1 MALDGIRMPDGCYAD
16 GTWELSVHVTDL
28 GRDVTLRVTGEIHI
42 GGVMLRLVEKL
53 DVKKDWSDHALW
65 WEKKKTWLLKTHWT
79 LDKYGIQ
86 ADAKLQFTPQHK
98 LLRLQLPNMK
108 YVKVKVNFSDRVFKA
123 VSDICKTFN
132 IRHPEELSLLRKPR
146 DPSKKKKKKLDDQC
160 EDDTFELEGPL
171 ITPGSGTD
179 ILYIGPVKEEPRE
192 RRETGRTSSTAFSH
206 CKKTNREGFPCT
218 SSGFARSRRG
228 REQAGLGPSAN
239 SRLLF
244 PSLVGNIYSSPGLY
258 SKTMT
263 PTYDAHDGSPLSPT
277 SAWFGD
283 SALSE
288 GNPGILAV
296 SQPVTSPESLAK
308 MYKPQTLLDKAKINQ
323 GWLDSS
329 RSLMEQEVKENEA
342 LLLRFKYYSFFDLN
356 PKLYEQS
363 KWAILLEEIECTE
376 EEMMMF
382 AALQY
387 HINKLSI
394 MSSEN
399 HLNHS
404 DKDVDE
410 VDAALSDL
418 EITLEGGK
426 TSTILGDITSIPEL
440 ADYVKVFK
448 PKKLTL
454 KGYKPYWCTFKD
466 TSISCY
472 KSKEESN
479 GTPAHQMNLRG
490 CEVTPDVNISG
501 QKFNIKLLIPVA
513 EGMNEIWLRCDN
525 ETQYASWMAACR
537 LASKGKTMADS
548 SYGMEVQNILSFLKM
563 QHLNPDPQLI
573 PEQINT
579 DINPECLVSPR
590 YLKKYKN
597 KQVGTAGGLA
607 GLDAHPGVGW
617 CLTRRGLD
625 VLDVLTHWDARGGTE
640 GCGLDPA
647 PGDGTQHRDSAMC
660 CVKCTDTAG
669 NLQLEI
675 HLKLVDVYFKH
686 ILGMITARILEAHQN
701 VAQMSLIEAKM
712 RFIQA
717 WQSLPEF
724 GITHFNAR
732 FQGGKKDELIGI
744 AYNRLIRMDAGTGD
758 AVKTWRFS
766 NMKQWNVNWEI
777 KMVTVE
783 FADEVRVSF
792 ICTEVDCK
800 VVHEFIGGYIFLST
814 RAKDQNESLDEEMF
828 YKLTSGW
835 V

>member
-1 MALDGIRMPDGCYAD
+1 MALDGIRMPDGHYAD
-16 GTWELSVHVTDL
+16 GTWELKMHVTDL
-28 GRDVTLRVTGEIHI
+28 KRDVSLRVTGEIHI
-42 GGVMLRLVEKL
+42 GGVMLKLVEKL

-86 ADAKLQFTPQHK
+86 ADARLLFTPQHK

-108 YVKVKVNFSDRVFKA
+108 HMKVKVNFSDRVFKA

-146 DPSKKKKKKLDDQC
+146 DPKKKKKKLEEAE
-160 EDDTFELEGPL
+160 EDDLELEGPL
-171 ITPGSGTD
+171 LTPGSG
-179 ILYIGPVKEEPRE
+179 
-192 RRETGRTSSTAFSH
+192 S
-206 CKKTNREGFPCT
+206 
-218 SSGFARSRRG
+218 
-228 REQAGLGPSAN
+228 
-239 SRLLF
+239 
-244 PSLVGNIYSSPGLY
+244 IYSSPGLY

-263 PTYDAHDGSPLSPT
+263 PTYDSRDGSPLSPT
-277 SAWFGD
+277 TAWFGD
-283 SALSE
+283 SPLSE
-288 GNPGILAV
+288 GNPSILAV
-296 SQPVTSPESLAK
+296 SQPISSPDILAK
-308 MYKPQTLLDKAKINQ
+308 LYKHQSLLDKAKINQ

-329 RSLMEQEVKENEA
+329 RSLMEQDVKENEV
-342 LLLRFKYYSFFDLN
+342 LLLRFKYHSFFDLN
-356 PKLYEQS
+356 PKYDAIRVNQLYEQS

-394 MSSEN
+394 LSSDN
-399 HLNHS
+399 HMNNS
-404 DKDVDE
+404 EKEVDE

-426 TSTILGDITSIPEL
+426 TSNILGDITSIPEL

-454 KGYKPYWCTFKD
+454 KGYKQYWCTFKD
-466 TSISCY
+466 ITISCY
-472 KSKEESN
+472 KSKEESH

-490 CEVTPDVNISG
+490 CEVTPDVNISS

-513 EGMNEIWLRCDN
+513 DGMNEIWLRCDM
-525 ETQYASWMAACR
+525 EKQYAHWMAACR

-548 SYGMEVQNILSFLKM
+548 SYNLE
-563 QHLNPDPQLI
+563 
-573 PEQINT
+573 
-579 DINPECLVSPR
+579 
-590 YLKKYKN
+590 KYKN
-597 KQVGTAGGLA
+597 KQ
-607 GLDAHPGVGW
+607 PGSI
-617 CLTRRGLD
+617 
-625 VLDVLTHWDARGGTE
+625 
-640 GCGLDPA
+640 
-647 PGDGTQHRDSAMC
+647 RDLIS
-660 CVKCTDTAG
+660 T
-669 NLQLEI
+669 
-675 HLKLVDVYFKH
+675 
-686 ILGMITARILEAHQN
+686 RILEAHQN

-724 GITHFNAR
+724 GMTHFLAK
-732 FQGGKKDELIGI
+732 FQGGKREELIGI
-744 AYNRLIRMDAGTGD
+744 TYNRLIRMDASTGD
-758 AVKTWRFS
+758 AIKTWRFS

-783 FADEVRVSF
+783 FADEPSLSF
-792 ICTEVDCK
+792 ICAEVDCK

>member
-16 GTWELSVHVTDL
+16 GTWELKIHVTDL
-28 GRDVTLRVTGEIHI
+28 YRDVSLRVTGEIHI
-42 GGVMLRLVEKL
+42 GGVMLKLVEKL
-53 DVKKDWSDHALW
+53 DVKRDWSDHALW

-86 ADAKLQFTPQHK
+86 ADARLLFTPQHK

-108 YVKVKVNFSDRVFKA
+108 HMKVKVNFSDRVFKA

-146 DPSKKKKKKLDDQC
+146 DPKKKKKKLEETEEADL
-160 EDDTFELEGPL
+160 ELEGPML
-171 ITPGSGTD
+171 TPGSASE
-179 ILYIGPVKEEPRE
+179 IIYIGPVK
-192 RRETGRTSSTAFSH
+192 GS
-206 CKKTNREGFPCT
+206 
-218 SSGFARSRRG
+218 
-228 REQAGLGPSAN
+228 
-239 SRLLF
+239 
-244 PSLVGNIYSSPGLY
+244 IYSSPGLY

-263 PTYDAHDGSPLSPT
+263 PTYDSRDGSPLSPT

-283 SALSE
+283 SPLSE
-288 GNPGILAV
+288 GNPSILAV
-296 SQPVTSPESLAK
+296 SQPISSPDILVK
-308 MYKPQTLLDKAKINQ
+308 LYKPQSLLDKAKINQ
-323 GWLDSS
+323 GNTVDHVGATDNKLLTVYLHLTLSLNPRVS
-329 RSLMEQEVKENEA
+329 RNGNFKHRSL
-342 LLLRFKYYSFFDLN
+342 FHS
-356 PKLYEQS
+356 
-363 KWAILLEEIECTE
+363 
-376 EEMMMF
+376 
-382 AALQY
+382 QY

-394 MSSEN
+394 MSSDN
-399 HLNHS
+399 HMNNS
-404 DKDVDE
+404 EKEVDE

-426 TSTILGDITSIPEL
+426 TSNTLGDITSIPEL

-454 KGYKPYWCTFKD
+454 KGYKQYWCTFKD
-466 TSISCY
+466 ITISCY
-472 KSKEESN
+472 KSKEEAH
-479 GTPAHQMNLRG
+479 GTPSHQMNLRG

-513 EGMNEIWLRCDN
+513 DGMNEIWLRCDT
-525 ETQYASWMAACR
+525 EKQYAHWMAACR

-548 SYGMEVQNILSFLKM
+548 SYNLEVQNILSFLKM
-563 QHLNPDPQLI
+563 QHMNPDLPI
-573 PEQINT
+573 EPVAT

-597 KQVGTAGGLA
+597 KQV
-607 GLDAHPGVGW
+607 
-617 CLTRRGLD
+617 
-625 VLDVLTHWDARGGTE
+625 
-640 GCGLDPA
+640 
-647 PGDGTQHRDSAMC
+647 S
-660 CVKCTDTAG
+660 CV
-669 NLQLEI
+669 I
-675 HLKLVDVYFKH
+675 S
-686 ILGMITARILEAHQN
+686 ARILEAHQN

-724 GITHFNAR
+724 GITHFLAK
-732 FQGGKKDELIGI
+732 FQGGKREELIGI
-744 AYNRLIRMDAGTGD
+744 TYNRLIRMDASTGD
-758 AVKTWRFS
+758 AIKTWRFS

-783 FADEVRVSF
+783 FADEPSLSF
-792 ICTEVDCK
+792 ICAEVDCK

>member
-16 GTWELSVHVTDL
+16 GTWELKMHVTDL
-28 GRDVTLRVTGEIHI
+28 HRDVSLRVTGEIHI
-42 GGVMLRLVEKL
+42 GGVMLKLVEKL

-86 ADAKLQFTPQHK
+86 AD

-108 YVKVKVNFSDRVFKA
+108 HMKVKVNFSDRVFKA

-146 DPSKKKKKKLDDQC
+146 DPKKKKKKLEEAEEADL
-160 EDDTFELEGPL
+160 ELEGPL
-171 ITPGSGTD
+171 LTPGSASE
-179 ILYIGPVKEEPRE
+179 IVYIGPVK
-192 RRETGRTSSTAFSH
+192 GS
-206 CKKTNREGFPCT
+206 
-218 SSGFARSRRG
+218 
-228 REQAGLGPSAN
+228 
-239 SRLLF
+239 
-244 PSLVGNIYSSPGLY
+244 IYSSPGLY

-263 PTYDAHDGSPLSPT
+263 PTYDSRDGSPLSPT

-283 SALSE
+283 SPLSE
-288 GNPGILAV
+288 GNPSILAV
-296 SQPVTSPESLAK
+296 SQPISSPDILVK
-308 MYKPQTLLDKAKINQ
+308 LYKPQSLLDKAKINQ

-329 RSLMEQEVKENEA
+329 RSLMEQDVKENEV
-342 LLLRFKYYSFFDLN
+342 LLLRFKYHSFFDLN
-356 PKLYEQS
+356 PKYDAIRVNQLYEQS

-394 MSSEN
+394 MASEN
-399 HLNHS
+399 HMNNS
-404 DKDVDE
+404 EKEVDE

-426 TSTILGDITSIPEL
+426 TKWVFFSICCMTCLPL
-440 ADYVKVFK
+440 SVIYFPR

-454 KGYKPYWCTFKD
+454 KGYKQYWCTFKD
-466 TSISCY
+466 ITISCY
-472 KSKEESN
+472 KSKDEAH

-513 EGMNEIWLRCDN
+513 DGMNEIWLRCDM
-525 ETQYASWMAACR
+525 EKQYAHWMAACR

-548 SYGMEVQNILSFLKM
+548 SYNLEVQNILSFLKM
-563 QHLNPDPQLI
+563 QHMNPDPQFI
-573 PEQINT
+573 EPITT

-597 KQVGTAGGLA
+597 KQV
-607 GLDAHPGVGW
+607 
-617 CLTRRGLD
+617 
-625 VLDVLTHWDARGGTE
+625 
-640 GCGLDPA
+640 
-647 PGDGTQHRDSAMC
+647 SF
-660 CVKCTDTAG
+660 
-669 NLQLEI
+669 I
-675 HLKLVDVYFKH
+675 S
-686 ILGMITARILEAHQN
+686 ARILEAHQN

-724 GITHFNAR
+724 GITHFLAR
-732 FQGGKKDELIGI
+732 FQGVKREELMGI
-744 AYNRLIRMDAGTGD
+744 TYNRLIRMDASNGD
-758 AVKTWRFS
+758 AIKTWRFS

-783 FADEVRVSF
+783 FADEPTLSF
-792 ICTEVDCK
+792 VCAEVDCK

>member
-1 MALDGIRMPDGCYAD
+1 MLNV
-16 GTWELSVHVTDL
+16 LVTDMS
-28 GRDVTLRVTGEIHI
+28 RDVSLRVTGDVHI
-42 GGVMLRLVEKL
+42 GGVMLKLVEKL

-79 LDKYGIQ
+79 LDKYGVQ
-86 ADAKLQFTPQHK
+86 ADAKLMYTPQHK
-98 LLRLQLPNMK
+98 VLRLQLPNMK
-108 YVKVKVNFSDRVFKA
+108 SVKVKVNFSDRVFKA

-132 IRHPEELSLLRKPR
+132 IRHPEELSLLRKPK
-146 DPSKKKKKKLDDQC
+146 DPTKKKKRKPDDKDQF
-160 EDDTFELEGPL
+160 DDEAQELEGPL
-171 ITPGSGTD
+171 ITPGSVLVLIMFYLTC
-179 ILYIGPVKEEPRE
+179 L
-192 RRETGRTSSTAFSH
+192 S
-206 CKKTNREGFPCT
+206 
-218 SSGFARSRRG
+218 
-228 REQAGLGPSAN
+228 LGS
-239 SRLLF
+239 
-244 PSLVGNIYSSPGLY
+244 IYSSPGLY

-263 PTYDAHDGSPLSPT
+263 PTYDSRDGSPLSPT

-283 SALSE
+283 SPLSE
-288 GNPGILAV
+288 GNPSVLAV
-296 SQPVTSPESLAK
+296 SQPVTSPDILAQLF
-308 MYKPQTLLDKAKINQ
+308 KPQTLLDKAKTNK
-323 GWLDSS
+323 GWMDSS
-329 RSLMEQEVKENEA
+329 RSLMEQDVKDNEA

-356 PKLYEQS
+356 PKYDAVRINQLFEQA

-399 HLNHS
+399 HMNNS
-404 DKDVDE
+404 EKEVDE

-440 ADYVKVFK
+440 ADYIKVFK

-454 KGYKPYWCTFKD
+454 KGYKQYWCTFKD

-472 KSKEESN
+472 KSKDESH
-479 GTPAHQMNLRG
+479 GPPAHQMNLRG

-525 ETQYASWMAACR
+525 EKQYAQWMAACR

-548 SYGMEVQNILSFLKM
+548 SYSLEVQNILSFLKM

-573 PEQINT
+573 TDQNSI

-597 KQVGTAGGLA
+597 KQ
-607 GLDAHPGVGW
+607 PGYV
-617 CLTRRGLD
+617 
-625 VLDVLTHWDARGGTE
+625 
-640 GCGLDPA
+640 
-647 PGDGTQHRDSAMC
+647 RDLIS
-660 CVKCTDTAG
+660 
-669 NLQLEI
+669 
-675 HLKLVDVYFKH
+675 
-686 ILGMITARILEAHQN
+686 ARILEAHQN

-724 GITHFNAR
+724 GITHFIAR
-732 FQGGKKDELIGI
+732 FQGSKKDDLIGI
-744 AYNRLIRMDAGTGD
+744 AYNRLIRMDSSTGD
-758 AVKTWRFS
+758 AIKTWRFS

-783 FADEVRVSF
+783 FADEVRLSF
-792 ICTEVDCK
+792 ICGDIDCK

-814 RAKDQNESLDEEMF
+814 RAKDQNESLDEDMF
-828 YKLTSGW
+828 FKLTSGW
-835 V
+835 M

>member
-16 GTWELSVHVTDL
+16 GTWELNVLVTDL
-28 GRDVTLRVTGEIHI
+28 NRDVPLRVTGEVHI
-42 GGVMLRLVEKL
+42 GGVMLKLVEKL
-53 DVKKDWSDHALW
+53 DMKKDWSDHALW

-79 LDKYGIQ
+79 LDKYGVQ
-86 ADAKLQFTPQHK
+86 ADAKLMFTPQHK
-98 LLRLQLPNMK
+98 VLRLQLPNMK
-108 YVKVKVNFSDRVFKA
+108 MVKVKVNFSDRVFKA
-123 VSDICKTFN
+123 VSDISKTFN
-132 IRHPEELSLLRKPR
+132 IRHPEELSLLRKPK
-146 DPSKKKKKKLDDQC
+146 DPTKKKKRKTDEKDQG
-160 EDDTFELEGPL
+160 EDEALELEGPL
-171 ITPGSGTD
+171 ITPGSG
-179 ILYIGPVKEEPRE
+179 
-192 RRETGRTSSTAFSH
+192 S
-206 CKKTNREGFPCT
+206 
-218 SSGFARSRRG
+218 
-228 REQAGLGPSAN
+228 
-239 SRLLF
+239 
-244 PSLVGNIYSSPGLY
+244 IYSSPGLY

-263 PTYDAHDGSPLSPT
+263 PTYDSRDGSPLSPT

-283 SALSE
+283 SPLSE
-288 GNPGILAV
+288 GNPSVLAV
-296 SQPVTSPESLAK
+296 SQPITSPDILAQLF
-308 MYKPQTLLDKAKINQ
+308 KPQSLLDKAKINK

-329 RSLMEQEVKENEA
+329 RSLMEQDVKDNEV

-356 PKLYEQS
+356 PKYDAVRINQLFEQA
-363 KWAILLEEIECTE
+363 KWSILLEEIECTE

-399 HLNHS
+399 HMNNS
-404 DKDVDE
+404 EKEVDE

-440 ADYVKVFK
+440 ADHLKVFK

-472 KSKEESN
+472 KSKDESH
-479 GTPAHQMNLRG
+479 GPPAHQMNLRG
-490 CEVTPDVNISG
+490 CEVTPDVNISS

-525 ETQYASWMAACR
+525 EKQYAQWMAACR

-548 SYGMEVQNILSFLKM
+548 SYSLEVQNILSFLKM
-563 QHLNPDPQLI
+563 QHLNPDPQVI
-573 PEQINT
+573 PDQNST

-597 KQVGTAGGLA
+597 KQI
-607 GLDAHPGVGW
+607 
-617 CLTRRGLD
+617 
-625 VLDVLTHWDARGGTE
+625 
-640 GCGLDPA
+640 
-647 PGDGTQHRDSAMC
+647 S
-660 CVKCTDTAG
+660 
-669 NLQLEI
+669 
-675 HLKLVDVYFKH
+675 
-686 ILGMITARILEAHQN
+686 ARILEAHQN

-724 GITHFNAR
+724 GITHFIAR
-732 FQGGKKDELIGI
+732 FQGSKKDDLIGI
-744 AYNRLIRMDAGTGD
+744 AYNRLIRMDSSTGD
-758 AVKTWRFS
+758 AIKTWRFS

-783 FADEVRVSF
+783 FADEVRLSF
-792 ICTEVDCK
+792 ICGDIDCK

-814 RAKDQNESLDEEMF
+814 RAKDQNESLDEDMF
-828 YKLTSGW
+828 FKLTSGW
-835 V
+835 M

>member
-16 GTWELSVHVTDL
+16 GTWELKMHVTDL
-28 GRDVTLRVTGEIHI
+28 NRDVSLRVTGEIHI
-42 GGVMLRLVEKL
+42 GGVMLKLVEKL

-86 ADAKLQFTPQHK
+86 ADARLLFTPQHK

-108 YVKVKVNFSDRVFKA
+108 HMRVKVNFSDRVFKA

-146 DPSKKKKKKLDDQC
+146 DPKKKKKKL
-160 EDDTFELEGPL
+160 EEAEEEALELEGPL
-171 ITPGSGTD
+171 LTPGSGTSQ
-179 ILYIGPVKEEPRE
+179 ITITMCLWTVNK
-192 RRETGRTSSTAFSH
+192 SSDNVNA
-206 CKKTNREGFPCT
+206 
-218 SSGFARSRRG
+218 
-228 REQAGLGPSAN
+228 
-239 SRLLF
+239 
-244 PSLVGNIYSSPGLY
+244 LV
-258 SKTMT
+258 M
-263 PTYDAHDGSPLSPT
+263 
-277 SAWFGD
+277 
-283 SALSE
+283 
-288 GNPGILAV
+288 
-296 SQPVTSPESLAK
+296 
-308 MYKPQTLLDKAKINQ
+308 
-323 GWLDSS
+323 S
-329 RSLMEQEVKENEA
+329 RSYPANTDYP
-342 LLLRFKYYSFFDLN
+342 YYNFFVIN
-356 PKLYEQS
+356 
-363 KWAILLEEIECTE
+363 KWQHRVYCDC
-376 EEMMMF
+376 F
-382 AALQY
+382 YLQY

-394 MSSEN
+394 MSSDN
-399 HLNHS
+399 HMNNS
-404 DKDVDE
+404 EKEVDE

-426 TSTILGDITSIPEL
+426 TSNTLGDITSIPEL
-440 ADYVKVFK
+440 ADYVI

-454 KGYKPYWCTFKD
+454 KGYKQYWCTFKD
-466 TSISCY
+466 ITISCY
-472 KSKEESN
+472 KSREEAH

-513 EGMNEIWLRCDN
+513 DGMNEIWLRCDA
-525 ETQYASWMAACR
+525 EKQYAQWMAACR

-548 SYGMEVQNILSFLKM
+548 SYNLEVQNILSFLKM
-563 QHLNPDPQLI
+563 QHMNPDPQI
-573 PEQINT
+573 IEPIT
-579 DINPECLVSPR
+579 IDINPECLVSPR

-597 KQVGTAGGLA
+597 KQ
-607 GLDAHPGVGW
+607 PGFV
-617 CLTRRGLD
+617 
-625 VLDVLTHWDARGGTE
+625 
-640 GCGLDPA
+640 
-647 PGDGTQHRDSAMC
+647 RDLIS
-660 CVKCTDTAG
+660 
-669 NLQLEI
+669 
-675 HLKLVDVYFKH
+675 
-686 ILGMITARILEAHQN
+686 ARILEAHQN

-724 GITHFNAR
+724 GITHFLAK

-744 AYNRLIRMDAGTGD
+744 TYNRLIRMDASTGD
-758 AVKTWRFS
+758 AIKTWRFS

-783 FADEVRVSF
+783 FADEPSLAF
-792 ICTEVDCK
+792 ICAEVDCK

>member
-16 GTWELSVHVTDL
+16 GTWELKMHVTDL
-28 GRDVTLRVTGEIHI
+28 HRDVSLRVTGEIHI
-42 GGVMLRLVEKL
+42 GGVMLKLVEKL

-86 ADAKLQFTPQHK
+86 ADARLLFTPQHK

-108 YVKVKVNFSDRVFKA
+108 HMKVKVNFSDRVFKA

-132 IRHPEELSLLRKPR
+132 IRHPEEASLLRKPR
-146 DPSKKKKKKLDDQC
+146 DPKKKKKKL
-160 EDDTFELEGPL
+160 EEAEEAALELEGPL
-171 ITPGSGTD
+171 LTPGSG
-179 ILYIGPVKEEPRE
+179 
-192 RRETGRTSSTAFSH
+192 S
-206 CKKTNREGFPCT
+206 
-218 SSGFARSRRG
+218 
-228 REQAGLGPSAN
+228 
-239 SRLLF
+239 
-244 PSLVGNIYSSPGLY
+244 IYSSPGLY

-263 PTYDAHDGSPLSPT
+263 PTYDSRDGSPLSPT
-277 SAWFGD
+277 TAWFGD
-283 SALSE
+283 SPLSE
-288 GNPGILAV
+288 GNPSILAV
-296 SQPVTSPESLAK
+296 SQPISSPDILAK
-308 MYKPQTLLDKAKINQ
+308 LYKSQSLLDKAKINQ

-329 RSLMEQEVKENEA
+329 RSLMEQDVKENEV
-342 LLLRFKYYSFFDLN
+342 LLLRFKYHSFFDLN
-356 PKLYEQS
+356 PKYDAIRVNQLYEQA

-394 MSSEN
+394 MSSGN
-399 HLNHS
+399 HMNNS
-404 DKDVDE
+404 EKEVDE

-426 TSTILGDITSIPEL
+426 TSNTLGDITSIPEL
-440 ADYVKVFK
+440 ADYVKWCVIDGFDPLLSPSSELFLVFV
-448 PKKLTL
+448 
-454 KGYKPYWCTFKD
+454 
-466 TSISCY
+466 
-472 KSKEESN
+472 
-479 GTPAHQMNLRG
+479 G
-490 CEVTPDVNISG
+490 CEVTPDVNISS

-513 EGMNEIWLRCDN
+513 DGMNEIWLRCDA
-525 ETQYASWMAACR
+525 EKPYAHWMAACR

-548 SYGMEVQNILSFLKM
+548 SYNLEVQNILSFLKM
-563 QHLNPDPQLI
+563 QHMNPDPQFI
-573 PEQINT
+573 AEPAVTN
-579 DINPECLVSPR
+579 DINSECLVSPR

-597 KQVGTAGGLA
+597 KQI
-607 GLDAHPGVGW
+607 
-617 CLTRRGLD
+617 
-625 VLDVLTHWDARGGTE
+625 
-640 GCGLDPA
+640 
-647 PGDGTQHRDSAMC
+647 S
-660 CVKCTDTAG
+660 
-669 NLQLEI
+669 
-675 HLKLVDVYFKH
+675 
-686 ILGMITARILEAHQN
+686 ARILEAHQN

-724 GITHFNAR
+724 GITHFLAK
-732 FQGGKKDELIGI
+732 FQGGKRDELIGI
-744 AYNRLIRMDAGTGD
+744 TYNRLIRMDASTGD
-758 AVKTWRFS
+758 AIKTWRFA

-783 FADEVRVSF
+783 FADEPSLAF
-792 ICTEVDCK
+792 ICAEVDCK

>member
-28 GRDVTLRVTGEIHI
+28 NRDVTLRVTGEVHI
-42 GGVMLRLVEKL
+42 GGVMLKLVEKL

-65 WEKKKTWLLKTHWT
+65 WEKKRTWLLKTHWT

-132 IRHPEELSLLRKPR
+132 IRHPEELSLLKKPR
-146 DPSKKKKKKLDDQC
+146 DPTKKKKKKLDDQS
-160 EDDTFELEGPL
+160 EDEALELEGPL

-179 ILYIGPVKEEPRE
+179 VLYIGPLK
-192 RRETGRTSSTAFSH
+192 GS
-206 CKKTNREGFPCT
+206 
-218 SSGFARSRRG
+218 
-228 REQAGLGPSAN
+228 
-239 SRLLF
+239 
-244 PSLVGNIYSSPGLY
+244 IYSSPGLY

-296 SQPVTSPESLAK
+296 SQPITSPEILAK
-308 MYKPQTLLDKAKINQ
+308 MFKPQALLDKAKINQ

-329 RSLMEQEVKENEA
+329 RSLMEQDVKENEA

-356 PKLYEQS
+356 PKVPRYDF
-363 KWAILLEEIECTE
+363 W
-376 EEMMMF
+376 F
-382 AALQY
+382 QY

-394 MSSEN
+394 MTSEN
-399 HLNHS
+399 HLNNS
-404 DKDVDE
+404 DKEVDE

-440 ADYVKVFK
+440 ADYIKVFK

-454 KGYKPYWCTFKD
+454 KGYKQYWCTFKD

-472 KSKEESN
+472 KSKEESS

-490 CEVTPDVNISG
+490 KESLECSSRLSLGDYFCCFFT
-501 QKFNIKLLIPVA
+501 LLLYLFYLMDAMVQVA
-513 EGMNEIWLRCDN
+513 EFPL
-525 ETQYASWMAACR
+525 
-537 LASKGKTMADS
+537 
-548 SYGMEVQNILSFLKM
+548 
-563 QHLNPDPQLI
+563 
-573 PEQINT
+573 
-579 DINPECLVSPR
+579 
-590 YLKKYKN
+590 
-597 KQVGTAGGLA
+597 QVGL
-607 GLDAHPGVGW
+607 L
-617 CLTRRGLD
+617 L
-625 VLDVLTHWDARGGTE
+625 
-640 GCGLDPA
+640 
-647 PGDGTQHRDSAMC
+647 
-660 CVKCTDTAG
+660 
-669 NLQLEI
+669 LQLEDTLRTSCGDFSEGPLVMDI
-675 HLKLVDVYFKH
+675 TDSYDVGVVRNGGNAALGSFVECRLLLPHFHFHACIYFAWFPPKVIFCMVLAGILVCRLPQLFLCFIAIFSDCLFFSFCLLFLSSHCHLQPGYIRDL
-686 ILGMITARILEAHQN
+686 ITARILEAHQN

-724 GITHFNAR
+724 GITHFIAR
-732 FQGGKKDELIGI
+732 FQGGKKEELIGI
-744 AYNRLIRMDAGTGD
+744 AYNRLIRMDASTGD
-758 AVKTWRFS
+758 AIKTWRFS

-783 FADEVRVSF
+783 FADEVRLSF

>member
-16 GTWELSVHVTDL
+16 GTWELKMHVTDL
-28 GRDVTLRVTGEIHI
+28 HRDVSLRVTGEIHI
-42 GGVMLRLVEKL
+42 GGVMLKLVEKL

-86 ADAKLQFTPQHK
+86 ADARLLFTPQHK

-108 YVKVKVNFSDRVFKA
+108 HMKVKVNFSDRVFKA

-132 IRHPEELSLLRKPR
+132 IRHPEEASLLRKPR
-146 DPSKKKKKKLDDQC
+146 DPKKKKKKL
-160 EDDTFELEGPL
+160 EEAEEAALELEGPL
-171 ITPGSGTD
+171 LTPGSG
-179 ILYIGPVKEEPRE
+179 
-192 RRETGRTSSTAFSH
+192 S
-206 CKKTNREGFPCT
+206 
-218 SSGFARSRRG
+218 
-228 REQAGLGPSAN
+228 
-239 SRLLF
+239 
-244 PSLVGNIYSSPGLY
+244 IYSSPGLY

-263 PTYDAHDGSPLSPT
+263 PTYDSRDGSPLSPT
-277 SAWFGD
+277 TAWFGD
-283 SALSE
+283 SPLSE
-288 GNPGILAV
+288 GNPSILAV
-296 SQPVTSPESLAK
+296 SQPISSPDILAK
-308 MYKPQTLLDKAKINQ
+308 LYKSQSLLDKAKINQ

-329 RSLMEQEVKENEA
+329 RSLMEQDVKENEV
-342 LLLRFKYYSFFDLN
+342 LLLRFKYHSFFDLN
-356 PKLYEQS
+356 PKYDAIRVNQLYEQA

-394 MSSEN
+394 MSSGN
-399 HLNHS
+399 HMNNS
-404 DKDVDE
+404 EKEVDE

-426 TSTILGDITSIPEL
+426 TSNTLGDITSIPEL
-440 ADYVKVFK
+440 ADYVKT
-448 PKKLTL
+448 KKA
-454 KGYKPYWCTFKD
+454 D
-466 TSISCY
+466 TERLQAVL
-472 KSKEESN
+472 SKEEAH
-479 GTPAHQMNLRG
+479 GTPSLQMNLRG
-490 CEVTPDVNISG
+490 CEVTPDVNISS

-513 EGMNEIWLRCDN
+513 DGMNEIWLRCDA
-525 ETQYASWMAACR
+525 EKPYAHWMAACR

-548 SYGMEVQNILSFLKM
+548 SYSLEVQNILSFLKM
-563 QHLNPDPQLI
+563 QHMNPDPPFI
-573 PEQINT
+573 AEPAVTN
-579 DINPECLVSPR
+579 DINSECLVSPR

-597 KQVGTAGGLA
+597 KQI
-607 GLDAHPGVGW
+607 
-617 CLTRRGLD
+617 
-625 VLDVLTHWDARGGTE
+625 
-640 GCGLDPA
+640 
-647 PGDGTQHRDSAMC
+647 S
-660 CVKCTDTAG
+660 
-669 NLQLEI
+669 
-675 HLKLVDVYFKH
+675 
-686 ILGMITARILEAHQN
+686 ARILEAHQN

-724 GITHFNAR
+724 GITHFLAK
-732 FQGGKKDELIGI
+732 FQGGKRDELIGI
-744 AYNRLIRMDAGTGD
+744 TYNRLIRMDASTGD
-758 AVKTWRFS
+758 AIKTWRFA

-783 FADEVRVSF
+783 FADEPSLAF
-792 ICTEVDCK
+792 ICAEVDCK

>member
-16 GTWELSVHVTDL
+16 GTWELKMHVTDL
-28 GRDVTLRVTGEIHI
+28 HRDVSLRVTGEIHI
-42 GGVMLRLVEKL
+42 GGVMLKLVEKL

-86 ADAKLQFTPQHK
+86 ADARLLFTPQHK

-108 YVKVKVNFSDRVFKA
+108 HMKVKVNFSDRVFKA

-146 DPSKKKKKKLDDQC
+146 DPKKKKKRPEETE
-160 EDDTFELEGPL
+160 EDDLQLEGPL
-171 ITPGSGTD
+171 LTPGSASEV
-179 ILYIGPVKEEPRE
+179 IYIGPVK
-192 RRETGRTSSTAFSH
+192 GS
-206 CKKTNREGFPCT
+206 
-218 SSGFARSRRG
+218 
-228 REQAGLGPSAN
+228 
-239 SRLLF
+239 
-244 PSLVGNIYSSPGLY
+244 IYSSPGLY

-263 PTYDAHDGSPLSPT
+263 PTYDSRDGSPLSPT

-283 SALSE
+283 SPLSE

-296 SQPVTSPESLAK
+296 SQPISTPDTLVKL
-308 MYKPQTLLDKAKINQ
+308 YKPQSLLDKAKINQ

-329 RSLMEQEVKENEA
+329 RSLMEQDVKENEV
-342 LLLRFKYYSFFDLN
+342 LLLRFKYHSFFDLN
-356 PKLYEQS
+356 PKYDAIRVNQLYEQA

-394 MSSEN
+394 MSSDN
-399 HLNHS
+399 HLNNS
-404 DKDVDE
+404 EKEVDE

-426 TSTILGDITSIPEL
+426 TSNTLGDITAIPEL

-454 KGYKPYWCTFKD
+454 KGYKQYWCTFKD
-466 TSISCY
+466 ITISCY
-472 KSKEESN
+472 KSKEEAH

-513 EGMNEIWLRCDN
+513 EGMNEIWLRCDM
-525 ETQYASWMAACR
+525 EKQYAHWMAACR

-548 SYGMEVQNILSFLKM
+548 SYNLEVQNILSFLKM
-563 QHLNPDPQLI
+563 QHMNPDPQFI
-573 PEQINT
+573 EPIST

-597 KQVGTAGGLA
+597 KQ
-607 GLDAHPGVGW
+607 PGFI
-617 CLTRRGLD
+617 
-625 VLDVLTHWDARGGTE
+625 
-640 GCGLDPA
+640 
-647 PGDGTQHRDSAMC
+647 RDLIS
-660 CVKCTDTAG
+660 
-669 NLQLEI
+669 
-675 HLKLVDVYFKH
+675 
-686 ILGMITARILEAHQN
+686 ARILEAHQN

-724 GITHFNAR
+724 GITHFLAK

-744 AYNRLIRMDAGTGD
+744 TYNRLIRMDAHNGD
-758 AVKTWRFS
+758 AIKTWRFS

-783 FADEVRVSF
+783 FADEPSLSF
-792 ICTEVDCK
+792 ICAEVDCK

>member
-16 GTWELSVHVTDL
+16 GTWELKMHVTDL
-28 GRDVTLRVTGEIHI
+28 HRDVSLRVTGEIHI
-42 GGVMLRLVEKL
+42 GGVMLKLVEKL

-86 ADAKLQFTPQHK
+86 ADARLLFTPQHK

-108 YVKVKVNFSDRVFKA
+108 HMKVKVNFSDRVFKA

-146 DPSKKKKKKLDDQC
+146 DPKKKKKKLEEAE
-160 EDDTFELEGPL
+160 EDDLELEGPL
-171 ITPGSGTD
+171 LTPGSG
-179 ILYIGPVKEEPRE
+179 
-192 RRETGRTSSTAFSH
+192 S
-206 CKKTNREGFPCT
+206 
-218 SSGFARSRRG
+218 
-228 REQAGLGPSAN
+228 
-239 SRLLF
+239 
-244 PSLVGNIYSSPGLY
+244 IYSSPGLY

-263 PTYDAHDGSPLSPT
+263 PTYDSRDGSPLSPT

-283 SALSE
+283 SPLSE
-288 GNPGILAV
+288 GNPSILAV
-296 SQPVTSPESLAK
+296 SQPISSPDILVK
-308 MYKPQTLLDKAKINQ
+308 LYKPQSLLDKAKINQ

-329 RSLMEQEVKENEA
+329 RSLMEQDVKENEV
-342 LLLRFKYYSFFDLN
+342 LLLRFKYHSFFDLN
-356 PKLYEQS
+356 PKYDAIRVNQLYEQA

-394 MSSEN
+394 MSSDN
-399 HLNHS
+399 HMNNS
-404 DKDVDE
+404 EKEVDE

-426 TSTILGDITSIPEL
+426 TSN
-440 ADYVKVFK
+440 
-448 PKKLTL
+448 TL
-454 KGYKPYWCTFKD
+454 
-466 TSISCY
+466 
-472 KSKEESN
+472 
-479 GTPAHQMNLRG
+479 
-490 CEVTPDVNISG
+490 VTPDVNISG

-513 EGMNEIWLRCDN
+513 DGMNEIWLRCDT
-525 ETQYASWMAACR
+525 EKQYAHWMAACR

-548 SYGMEVQNILSFLKM
+548 SYNLEVQNILSFLKM
-563 QHLNPDPQLI
+563 QHMNPDPPSI
-573 PEQINT
+573 EPITT

-597 KQVGTAGGLA
+597 KQVS
-607 GLDAHPGVGW
+607 H
-617 CLTRRGLD
+617 
-625 VLDVLTHWDARGGTE
+625 E
-640 GCGLDPA
+640 
-647 PGDGTQHRDSAMC
+647 S
-660 CVKCTDTAG
+660 
-669 NLQLEI
+669 QLSI
-675 HLKLVDVYFKH
+675 S
-686 ILGMITARILEAHQN
+686 ARILEAHQN

-724 GITHFNAR
+724 GITHFLAK
-732 FQGGKKDELIGI
+732 FQGGKREELIGI
-744 AYNRLIRMDAGTGD
+744 TYNRLIRMDASTGD
-758 AVKTWRFS
+758 AIKTWRFS

-783 FADEVRVSF
+783 FADEPSLSF
-792 ICTEVDCK
+792 ICAEVDCK

>member
-1 MALDGIRMPDGCYAD
+1 MCFFRWHLARGHLQ
-16 GTWELSVHVTDL
+16 H
-28 GRDVTLRVTGEIHI
+28 RVTASTGL
-42 GGVMLRLVEKL
+42 GG

-146 DPSKKKKKKLDDQC
+146 DPSKKKKKKLDDQY
-160 EDDTFELEGPL
+160 EDEALELEGPL
-171 ITPGSGTD
+171 ITPGS
-179 ILYIGPVKEEPRE
+179 
-192 RRETGRTSSTAFSH
+192 
-206 CKKTNREGFPCT
+206 
-218 SSGFARSRRG
+218 
-228 REQAGLGPSAN
+228 
-239 SRLLF
+239 
-244 PSLVGNIYSSPGLY
+244 GNIYSSPGLY

-263 PTYDAHDGSPLSPT
+263 PTYDSHDGSPLSPT

-308 MYKPQTLLDKAKINQ
+308 MYKPQALLDKAKINQ

-356 PKLYEQS
+356 PKYDAIRINQLYEQS

-399 HLNHS
+399 HLNNS
-404 DKDVDE
+404 DKEVDE

-440 ADYVKVFK
+440 ADYIKLECLLFFFFFFLFKVYFFTHM
-448 PKKLTL
+448 LNIGSL
-454 KGYKPYWCTFKD
+454 
-466 TSISCY
+466 IV
-472 KSKEESN
+472 
-479 GTPAHQMNLRG
+479 G

-525 ETQYASWMAACR
+525 ERQYANWMAACR

-548 SYGMEVQNILSFLKM
+548 SYSLEVQNILSFLKM

-573 PEQINT
+573 PEQITT

-597 KQVGTAGGLA
+597 KQ
-607 GLDAHPGVGW
+607 
-617 CLTRRGLD
+617 
-625 VLDVLTHWDARGGTE
+625 
-640 GCGLDPA
+640 
-647 PGDGTQHRDSAMC
+647 
-660 CVKCTDTAG
+660 
-669 NLQLEI
+669 
-675 HLKLVDVYFKH
+675 
-686 ILGMITARILEAHQN
+686 ITARILEAHQN

-724 GITHFNAR
+724 GITHFIAR
-732 FQGGKKDELIGI
+732 FQGGKKEELIGI
-744 AYNRLIRMDAGTGD
+744 AYNRLIRMDASTGD

-783 FADEVRVSF
+783 FADDVRVSF

>member
-16 GTWELSVHVTDL
+16 GTWELKMHVTDL
-28 GRDVTLRVTGEIHI
+28 HRDVSLRVTGEIHI
-42 GGVMLRLVEKL
+42 GGVMLKLVEKL

-86 ADAKLQFTPQHK
+86 ADARLLFTPQHK
-98 LLRLQLPNMK
+98 VLRLQLPNMK
-108 YVKVKVNFSDRVFKA
+108 HMKVKVNFSDRVFKA

-146 DPSKKKKKKLDDQC
+146 DPKKKKKKLDEAE
-160 EDDTFELEGPL
+160 EDDLELEGPL
-171 ITPGSGTD
+171 LTPGSG
-179 ILYIGPVKEEPRE
+179 
-192 RRETGRTSSTAFSH
+192 S
-206 CKKTNREGFPCT
+206 
-218 SSGFARSRRG
+218 
-228 REQAGLGPSAN
+228 
-239 SRLLF
+239 
-244 PSLVGNIYSSPGLY
+244 IYSSPGLY

-263 PTYDAHDGSPLSPT
+263 PTYDSRDGSPLSPT

-283 SALSE
+283 SPLSE
-288 GNPGILAV
+288 GNPSILAV
-296 SQPVTSPESLAK
+296 SQPISSPDILVK
-308 MYKPQTLLDKAKINQ
+308 LYKPQSLLDKAKINQ
-323 GWLDSS
+323 GWMDSS
-329 RSLMEQEVKENEA
+329 RSLMEQDVKENEV
-342 LLLRFKYYSFFDLN
+342 LLLRFKYHSFFDLN
-356 PKLYEQS
+356 PKYDAIRVNQLYEQA

-394 MSSEN
+394 MSTDNHMNNSE
-399 HLNHS
+399 
-404 DKDVDE
+404 KEVDE

-426 TSTILGDITSIPEL
+426 TSNTLVCLGFPSEFWPYFFFISSL
-440 ADYVKVFK
+440 LQAQKADA
-448 PKKLTL
+448 
-454 KGYKPYWCTFKD
+454 KGLQAVLV
-466 TSISCY
+466 
-472 KSKEESN
+472 KEEAH
-479 GTPAHQMNLRG
+479 GTPSYQMNLRG

-513 EGMNEIWLRCDN
+513 DGMNEIWLRCDT
-525 ETQYASWMAACR
+525 EKQYAHWMAACR

-548 SYGMEVQNILSFLKM
+548 SYNLEVQNILSFLKM
-563 QHLNPDPQLI
+563 QHMNPDPQFI
-573 PEQINT
+573 EPITT

-597 KQVGTAGGLA
+597 KQI
-607 GLDAHPGVGW
+607 
-617 CLTRRGLD
+617 
-625 VLDVLTHWDARGGTE
+625 
-640 GCGLDPA
+640 
-647 PGDGTQHRDSAMC
+647 S
-660 CVKCTDTAG
+660 
-669 NLQLEI
+669 
-675 HLKLVDVYFKH
+675 
-686 ILGMITARILEAHQN
+686 ARILEAHQN

-724 GITHFNAR
+724 GITHFLAK
-732 FQGGKKDELIGI
+732 FQGGKKEELIGI
-744 AYNRLIRMDAGTGD
+744 TYNRLIRMDAHTGD
-758 AVKTWRFS
+758 AIKTWRFS

-783 FADEVRVSF
+783 FADEPSLAF
-792 ICTEVDCK
+792 ICAEVDCK

>member
-16 GTWELSVHVTDL
+16 GTWELNVLVTDMS
-28 GRDVTLRVTGEIHI
+28 RDVSLRVTGDVHI
-42 GGVMLRLVEKL
+42 GGVMLKLVEKL

-79 LDKYGIQ
+79 LDKYGVQ
-86 ADAKLQFTPQHK
+86 ADAKLMYTPQHK
-98 LLRLQLPNMK
+98 VLRLQLPNMK
-108 YVKVKVNFSDRVFKA
+108 SVKVKVNFSDRVFKA

-132 IRHPEELSLLRKPR
+132 IRHPEELSLLRKPK
-146 DPSKKKKKKLDDQC
+146 DPTKKKKRKPDDKDQF
-160 EDDTFELEGPL
+160 DDEAQELEGPL
-171 ITPGSGTD
+171 ITPGSG
-179 ILYIGPVKEEPRE
+179 
-192 RRETGRTSSTAFSH
+192 S
-206 CKKTNREGFPCT
+206 
-218 SSGFARSRRG
+218 
-228 REQAGLGPSAN
+228 
-239 SRLLF
+239 
-244 PSLVGNIYSSPGLY
+244 IYSSPGLY

-263 PTYDAHDGSPLSPT
+263 PTYDSRDGSPLSPT

-283 SALSE
+283 SPLSE
-288 GNPGILAV
+288 GNPSVLAV
-296 SQPVTSPESLAK
+296 SQPVTSPDILAQLF
-308 MYKPQTLLDKAKINQ
+308 KPQTLLDKAKTNK
-323 GWLDSS
+323 GWMDSS
-329 RSLMEQEVKENEA
+329 RSLMEQDVKDNEA

-356 PKLYEQS
+356 PKYDAVRINQLFEQA

-399 HLNHS
+399 HMNNS
-404 DKDVDE
+404 EKEVDE

-440 ADYVKVFK
+440 ADYIKVFK

-454 KGYKPYWCTFKD
+454 KGYKQYWCTFKD

-472 KSKEESN
+472 KSKDESH
-479 GTPAHQMNLRG
+479 GPPAHQMNLRG

-525 ETQYASWMAACR
+525 EKQYAQWMAACR

-548 SYGMEVQNILSFLKM
+548 SYSLEVQNILSFLKM

-573 PEQINT
+573 TDQNSI

-597 KQVGTAGGLA
+597 KQI
-607 GLDAHPGVGW
+607 
-617 CLTRRGLD
+617 
-625 VLDVLTHWDARGGTE
+625 
-640 GCGLDPA
+640 
-647 PGDGTQHRDSAMC
+647 S
-660 CVKCTDTAG
+660 
-669 NLQLEI
+669 
-675 HLKLVDVYFKH
+675 
-686 ILGMITARILEAHQN
+686 ARILEAHQN

-724 GITHFNAR
+724 GITHFIAR
-732 FQGGKKDELIGI
+732 FQGSKKDDLIGI
-744 AYNRLIRMDAGTGD
+744 AYNRLIRMDSSTGD
-758 AVKTWRFS
+758 AIKTWRFS

-783 FADEVRVSF
+783 FADEVRLSF
-792 ICTEVDCK
+792 ICGDIDCK

-814 RAKDQNESLDEEMF
+814 RAKDQNESLDEDMF
-828 YKLTSGW
+828 FKLTSGW
-835 V
+835 M

>member
-16 GTWELSVHVTDL
+16 GTWELKMHVTDL
-28 GRDVTLRVTGEIHI
+28 HRDVSLRVTGEIHI
-42 GGVMLRLVEKL
+42 GGVMLKLVEKL

-86 ADAKLQFTPQHK
+86 ADARLLFTPQHK

-108 YVKVKVNFSDRVFKA
+108 HMKVKVNFSDRVFKA

-146 DPSKKKKKKLDDQC
+146 DPKKKKKKLEEVE
-160 EDDTFELEGPL
+160 EDDLELEGPL
-171 ITPGSGTD
+171 LTPGSG
-179 ILYIGPVKEEPRE
+179 
-192 RRETGRTSSTAFSH
+192 S
-206 CKKTNREGFPCT
+206 
-218 SSGFARSRRG
+218 
-228 REQAGLGPSAN
+228 
-239 SRLLF
+239 
-244 PSLVGNIYSSPGLY
+244 IYSSPGLY

-263 PTYDAHDGSPLSPT
+263 PTYDSRDGSPLSPT

-283 SALSE
+283 SPLSE
-288 GNPGILAV
+288 GNPSILAV
-296 SQPVTSPESLAK
+296 SQPISSPDILVK
-308 MYKPQTLLDKAKINQ
+308 LYKPQSLLDKAKINQ

-329 RSLMEQEVKENEA
+329 RSLMEQDVKENEV
-342 LLLRFKYYSFFDLN
+342 LLLRFKYHSFFDLN
-356 PKLYEQS
+356 PKYDAIRVNQLYEQA

-394 MSSEN
+394 MSSDN
-399 HLNHS
+399 HMNNS
-404 DKDVDE
+404 EKEVDE

-426 TSTILGDITSIPEL
+426 TSNTLGDITSIPEL
-440 ADYVKVFK
+440 ADYVK
-448 PKKLTL
+448 
-454 KGYKPYWCTFKD
+454 
-466 TSISCY
+466 
-472 KSKEESN
+472 
-479 GTPAHQMNLRG
+479 
-490 CEVTPDVNISG
+490 VTPDVNISG

-513 EGMNEIWLRCDN
+513 DGMNEIWLRCDT
-525 ETQYASWMAACR
+525 EKQYAHWMAACR

-548 SYGMEVQNILSFLKM
+548 SYNLEVQNILSFLKM
-563 QHLNPDPQLI
+563 QHMNPDPQFI
-573 PEQINT
+573 EPITT

-597 KQVGTAGGLA
+597 KQI
-607 GLDAHPGVGW
+607 
-617 CLTRRGLD
+617 
-625 VLDVLTHWDARGGTE
+625 
-640 GCGLDPA
+640 
-647 PGDGTQHRDSAMC
+647 S
-660 CVKCTDTAG
+660 
-669 NLQLEI
+669 
-675 HLKLVDVYFKH
+675 
-686 ILGMITARILEAHQN
+686 ARILEAHQN

-724 GITHFNAR
+724 GVTHFLAK
-732 FQGGKKDELIGI
+732 FQGGKREELIGI
-744 AYNRLIRMDAGTGD
+744 TYNRLIRMDASTGD
-758 AVKTWRFS
+758 AIKTWRFS

-783 FADEVRVSF
+783 FADEPSLSF
-792 ICTEVDCK
+792 ICAEVDCK

>member
-16 GTWELSVHVTDL
+16 GTWELKMHVTDL
-28 GRDVTLRVTGEIHI
+28 NRDVSLRVTGEIHI
-42 GGVMLRLVEKL
+42 GGVMLKLVEKL

-86 ADAKLQFTPQHK
+86 ADARLLFTPQHK

-108 YVKVKVNFSDRVFKA
+108 HMRVKVNFSDRVFKA

-132 IRHPEELSLLRKPR
+132 IRHPEELSVLRKPR
-146 DPSKKKKKKLDDQC
+146 DPKKKKKKL
-160 EDDTFELEGPL
+160 EEAEEEALELEGPL
-171 ITPGSGTD
+171 LTPGSGT
-179 ILYIGPVKEEPRE
+179 
-192 RRETGRTSSTAFSH
+192 
-206 CKKTNREGFPCT
+206 
-218 SSGFARSRRG
+218 SRI
-228 REQAGLGPSAN
+228 ADK
-239 SRLLF
+239 
-244 PSLVGNIYSSPGLY
+244 I
-258 SKTMT
+258 
-263 PTYDAHDGSPLSPT
+263 PLRIS
-277 SAWFGD
+277 
-283 SALSE
+283 
-288 GNPGILAV
+288 
-296 SQPVTSPESLAK
+296 
-308 MYKPQTLLDKAKINQ
+308 M
-323 GWLDSS
+323 WLDSS
-329 RSLMEQEVKENEA
+329 RSLMEQDVKENEV
-342 LLLRFKYYSFFDLN
+342 LLLRFKYHSFFDLN
-356 PKLYEQS
+356 PKYDAIRVNQLYEQA

-399 HLNHS
+399 HMNNS
-404 DKDVDE
+404 EKEIDE

-426 TSTILGDITSIPEL
+426 TSNTLGDITSIPEL

-454 KGYKPYWCTFKD
+454 KGYKQYWCTFKD
-466 TSISCY
+466 ITISCY
-472 KSKEESN
+472 KSREEAH

-513 EGMNEIWLRCDN
+513 DGMNEIWLRCDT
-525 ETQYASWMAACR
+525 EKQYAQWMAACR

-548 SYGMEVQNILSFLKM
+548 SYSLEVQNILSFLKM
-563 QHLNPDPQLI
+563 QHMNPDPQI
-573 PEQINT
+573 IEPITT

-597 KQVGTAGGLA
+597 KQISG
-607 GLDAHPGVGW
+607 
-617 CLTRRGLD
+617 
-625 VLDVLTHWDARGGTE
+625 
-640 GCGLDPA
+640 
-647 PGDGTQHRDSAMC
+647 
-660 CVKCTDTAG
+660 
-669 NLQLEI
+669 
-675 HLKLVDVYFKH
+675 
-686 ILGMITARILEAHQN
+686 RILEAHQN

-724 GITHFNAR
+724 GMTHFLAK

-744 AYNRLIRMDAGTGD
+744 TYNRLIRMDASTGD
-758 AVKTWRFS
+758 AIKTWRFS

-783 FADEVRVSF
+783 FADEPSLAF
-792 ICTEVDCK
+792 ICAEVDCK

-835 V
+835 I

>member
-16 GTWELSVHVTDL
+16 GTWELKMHVTDL
-28 GRDVTLRVTGEIHI
+28 NRDVSLRVTGEIHI
-42 GGVMLRLVEKL
+42 GGVMLKLVEKL
-53 DVKKDWSDHALW
+53 EMKKDWSDHALW

-86 ADAKLQFTPQHK
+86 ADARLLFTPQHK

-108 YVKVKVNFSDRVFKA
+108 HMKVKVNFSDRVFKN

-146 DPSKKKKKKLDDQC
+146 DPKKKKKKPEEAE
-160 EDDTFELEGPL
+160 EDDLELEGPL
-171 ITPGSGTD
+171 LTPGSGEK
-179 ILYIGPVKEEPRE
+179 G
-192 RRETGRTSSTAFSH
+192 S
-206 CKKTNREGFPCT
+206 
-218 SSGFARSRRG
+218 
-228 REQAGLGPSAN
+228 
-239 SRLLF
+239 
-244 PSLVGNIYSSPGLY
+244 IYSSPGLY

-263 PTYDAHDGSPLSPT
+263 PTYDSRDGSPLSPT

-283 SALSE
+283 SPLSE
-288 GNPGILAV
+288 GNPSILAV
-296 SQPVTSPESLAK
+296 SQPISSPDSLLK
-308 MYKPQTLLDKAKINQ
+308 LYKPQSLLDKAKINQ

-329 RSLMEQEVKENEA
+329 RSLMEQDVKENEV
-342 LLLRFKYYSFFDLN
+342 LLLRFKYHSFFDLN
-356 PKLYEQS
+356 PKYDAIRVNQLYEQS

-394 MSSEN
+394 MSSDN
-399 HLNHS
+399 HLNNS
-404 DKDVDE
+404 EKEVDE

-426 TSTILGDITSIPEL
+426 TSNTLVL
-440 ADYVKVFK
+440 

-454 KGYKPYWCTFKD
+454 KGYKQYWCTFKD
-466 TSISCY
+466 ITISCY
-472 KSKEESN
+472 KSKEEAH
-479 GTPAHQMNLRG
+479 GTPSIQMNLRG
-490 CEVTPDVNISG
+490 IDPGREHLR

-513 EGMNEIWLRCDN
+513 DGMNEIWLRCDT
-525 ETQYASWMAACR
+525 EKQYAHWMAACR

-548 SYGMEVQNILSFLKM
+548 SYNL
-563 QHLNPDPQLI
+563 
-573 PEQINT
+573 
-579 DINPECLVSPR
+579 ECLVSPR

-597 KQVGTAGGLA
+597 KQ
-607 GLDAHPGVGW
+607 PGFI
-617 CLTRRGLD
+617 
-625 VLDVLTHWDARGGTE
+625 
-640 GCGLDPA
+640 
-647 PGDGTQHRDSAMC
+647 RDLIS
-660 CVKCTDTAG
+660 
-669 NLQLEI
+669 
-675 HLKLVDVYFKH
+675 
-686 ILGMITARILEAHQN
+686 ARILEAHQN

-724 GITHFNAR
+724 GMTHFLAK
-732 FQGGKKDELIGI
+732 FQGGKKEELIGI
-744 AYNRLIRMDAGTGD
+744 TYNRLIRMDAHSGD
-758 AVKTWRFS
+758 AIKTWRFS

-783 FADEVRVSF
+783 FADEPSLAF
-792 ICTEVDCK
+792 ICAEVDCK

-835 V
+835 I

>member
-16 GTWELSVHVTDL
+16 GTWELKMHVTDL
-28 GRDVTLRVTGEIHI
+28 HRDVSLRVTGEIHI
-42 GGVMLRLVEKL
+42 GGVMLKLVEKL

-86 ADAKLQFTPQHK
+86 ADARLLFTPQHK

-108 YVKVKVNFSDRVFKA
+108 HMKVKVNFSDRVFKA

-146 DPSKKKKKKLDDQC
+146 DPKKKKKKLEEAE
-160 EDDTFELEGPL
+160 EDSLELEGPL
-171 ITPGSGTD
+171 LTPGSG
-179 ILYIGPVKEEPRE
+179 
-192 RRETGRTSSTAFSH
+192 S
-206 CKKTNREGFPCT
+206 
-218 SSGFARSRRG
+218 
-228 REQAGLGPSAN
+228 
-239 SRLLF
+239 
-244 PSLVGNIYSSPGLY
+244 IYSSPGLY

-263 PTYDAHDGSPLSPT
+263 PTYDSRDGSPLSPT

-283 SALSE
+283 SPLSE
-288 GNPGILAV
+288 GNPSILAV
-296 SQPVTSPESLAK
+296 SQSISSPDILVK
-308 MYKPQTLLDKAKINQ
+308 LYKPQSLLDKAKINQ

-329 RSLMEQEVKENEA
+329 RSLMEQDVKENDV
-342 LLLRFKYYSFFDLN
+342 LLLRFKYHSFFDLN
-356 PKLYEQS
+356 PKYDAIRVNQLYEQA

-394 MSSEN
+394 MSSDN
-399 HLNHS
+399 HMNNS
-404 DKDVDE
+404 EKEVDE

-426 TSTILGDITSIPEL
+426 TSNTLGDITSIPEL

-454 KGYKPYWCTFKD
+454 KGYKQYWCTFKD
-466 TSISCY
+466 ITISCY
-472 KSKEESN
+472 KSKEEAH

-513 EGMNEIWLRCDN
+513 DGMNEIWLRCDT
-525 ETQYASWMAACR
+525 EKQYAHWMAACR
-537 LASKGKTMADS
+537 CLGWSDFGTTYVSHTCDC
-548 SYGMEVQNILSFLKM
+548 VFL
-563 QHLNPDPQLI
+563 
-573 PEQINT
+573 QI
-579 DINPECLVSPR
+579 S
-590 YLKKYKN
+590 
-597 KQVGTAGGLA
+597 
-607 GLDAHPGVGW
+607 
-617 CLTRRGLD
+617 
-625 VLDVLTHWDARGGTE
+625 
-640 GCGLDPA
+640 
-647 PGDGTQHRDSAMC
+647 
-660 CVKCTDTAG
+660 
-669 NLQLEI
+669 
-675 HLKLVDVYFKH
+675 
-686 ILGMITARILEAHQN
+686 ARILEAHQN

-724 GITHFNAR
+724 GITHFLAK
-732 FQGGKKDELIGI
+732 FQGGKKEELIGI
-744 AYNRLIRMDAGTGD
+744 TYNRLIRMDAHTGD
-758 AVKTWRFS
+758 AIKTWRFS

-783 FADEVRVSF
+783 FADEPSLSF
-792 ICTEVDCK
+792 ICAEVDCK

>member
-16 GTWELSVHVTDL
+16 GTWELNVLVTDL
-28 GRDVTLRVTGEIHI
+28 SREVPLRVTGEVHI
-42 GGVMLRLVEKL
+42 GGVMLKLVEKL

-65 WEKKKTWLLKTHWT
+65 WEKRKTWLLKTHWT
-79 LDKYGIQ
+79 LDKYGVQ
-86 ADAKLQFTPQHK
+86 ADAKLMYTPQHK
-98 LLRLQLPNMK
+98 VLRLQLPNMK
-108 YVKVKVNFSDRVFKA
+108 TVKVKVNFSDRVFKA
-123 VSDICKTFN
+123 VSDISKTFN
-132 IRHPEELSLLRKPR
+132 IRHPEELSLLRKPK
-146 DPSKKKKKKLDDQC
+146 DPTKKKKRKTDEKDQD
-160 EDDTFELEGPL
+160 EDDALELEGPL
-171 ITPGSGTD
+171 ITPGSG
-179 ILYIGPVKEEPRE
+179 
-192 RRETGRTSSTAFSH
+192 S
-206 CKKTNREGFPCT
+206 
-218 SSGFARSRRG
+218 
-228 REQAGLGPSAN
+228 
-239 SRLLF
+239 
-244 PSLVGNIYSSPGLY
+244 IYSSPGLY

-263 PTYDAHDGSPLSPT
+263 PTYDSRDGSPLSPT

-283 SALSE
+283 SPLSE
-288 GNPGILAV
+288 GNPGVLAV
-296 SQPVTSPESLAK
+296 SQPITSPDILAQLF
-308 MYKPQTLLDKAKINQ
+308 KPQSLLDKAKMNK

-329 RSLMEQEVKENEA
+329 RSLMEQDIKDNEV
-342 LLLRFKYYSFFDLN
+342 LMLRFKYHSFFDLN
-356 PKLYEQS
+356 PKYDAVRINQLFEQA
-363 KWAILLEEIECTE
+363 KWSILLEEIECTE

-399 HLNHS
+399 HMNNS
-404 DKDVDE
+404 EKEVDE

-440 ADYVKVFK
+440 ADHLKVFK

-472 KSKEESN
+472 KNKDESH
-479 GTPAHQMNLRG
+479 GPPAHQMNLRG
-490 CEVTPDVNISG
+490 CEVTPDVNISS

-525 ETQYASWMAACR
+525 EKQYAQWMAACR

-548 SYGMEVQNILSFLKM
+548 SYSLEVQNILSFLKM
-563 QHLNPDPQLI
+563 QHLNPDPQVI
-573 PEQINT
+573 PDQNST

-597 KQVGTAGGLA
+597 KQI
-607 GLDAHPGVGW
+607 
-617 CLTRRGLD
+617 
-625 VLDVLTHWDARGGTE
+625 
-640 GCGLDPA
+640 
-647 PGDGTQHRDSAMC
+647 S
-660 CVKCTDTAG
+660 
-669 NLQLEI
+669 
-675 HLKLVDVYFKH
+675 
-686 ILGMITARILEAHQN
+686 ARILEAHQN

-724 GITHFNAR
+724 GITHFISR
-732 FQGGKKDELIGI
+732 FQGSKKDDLIGI
-744 AYNRLIRMDAGTGD
+744 AYNRLIRMDSSTGD
-758 AVKTWRFS
+758 AIKTWRFS

-783 FADEVRVSF
+783 FADEVRLSF
-792 ICTEVDCK
+792 ICGDIDCK

-814 RAKDQNESLDEEMF
+814 RAKDQNESLDEDMF
-828 YKLTSGW
+828 FKLTSGW
-835 V
+835 M

>member
-16 GTWELSVHVTDL
+16 GTWELNVLVTDL
-28 GRDVTLRVTGEIHI
+28 SRDVSLRVTGEVHI
-42 GGVMLRLVEKL
+42 GGVMLKLVEKL

-79 LDKYGIQ
+79 LDKYGVQ
-86 ADAKLQFTPQHK
+86 ADAKLMFTPQHK
-98 LLRLQLPNMK
+98 VLRLQLPNMK
-108 YVKVKVNFSDRVFKA
+108 TVKVKVNFSDRVFKA
-123 VSDICKTFN
+123 VSDISKTFN
-132 IRHPEELSLLRKPR
+132 IRHPEELSLLRKPK
-146 DPSKKKKKKLDDQC
+146 DPTKKKKRKVEDKDLG
-160 EDDTFELEGPL
+160 EDDALELEGPL
-171 ITPGSGTD
+171 ITPGSG
-179 ILYIGPVKEEPRE
+179 
-192 RRETGRTSSTAFSH
+192 S
-206 CKKTNREGFPCT
+206 
-218 SSGFARSRRG
+218 
-228 REQAGLGPSAN
+228 
-239 SRLLF
+239 
-244 PSLVGNIYSSPGLY
+244 IYSSPGLY

-263 PTYDAHDGSPLSPT
+263 PTYDSRDGSPLSPT

-283 SALSE
+283 SPLSE
-288 GNPGILAV
+288 GNPSVLAV
-296 SQPVTSPESLAK
+296 SQPITSPDILAQLF
-308 MYKPQTLLDKAKINQ
+308 KPQSLLDKAKTNK

-329 RSLMEQEVKENEA
+329 RSLMEQDVKDNEV
-342 LLLRFKYYSFFDLN
+342 LMLRFKYYSFFDLN
-356 PKLYEQS
+356 PKYDAVRINQLFEQA
-363 KWAILLEEIECTE
+363 KWCILLEEIECTE

-399 HLNHS
+399 HMNNS
-404 DKDVDE
+404 EKEVDE

-440 ADYVKVFK
+440 ADHIKVFK

-472 KSKEESN
+472 KSKDESH
-479 GTPAHQMNLRG
+479 GPPAHQMNLRG

-525 ETQYASWMAACR
+525 EKQYAQWMAACR

-548 SYGMEVQNILSFLKM
+548 SYSLEVQNILSFLKM
-563 QHLNPDPQLI
+563 QHLNPDPQVI
-573 PEQINT
+573 PDQNST

-597 KQVGTAGGLA
+597 KQI
-607 GLDAHPGVGW
+607 
-617 CLTRRGLD
+617 
-625 VLDVLTHWDARGGTE
+625 
-640 GCGLDPA
+640 
-647 PGDGTQHRDSAMC
+647 S
-660 CVKCTDTAG
+660 
-669 NLQLEI
+669 
-675 HLKLVDVYFKH
+675 
-686 ILGMITARILEAHQN
+686 ARILEAHQN

-724 GITHFNAR
+724 GITHFIAR
-732 FQGGKKDELIGI
+732 FQGSKKDDLIGI
-744 AYNRLIRMDAGTGD
+744 AYNRLIRMDSSTGD
-758 AVKTWRFS
+758 AIKTWRFS

-783 FADEVRVSF
+783 FADDVRLSF
-792 ICTEVDCK
+792 ICGDIDCK

-814 RAKDQNESLDEEMF
+814 RAKDQNESLDEDMF
-828 YKLTSGW
+828 FKLTSGW
-835 V
+835 M

>member
-1 MALDGIRMPDGCYAD
+1 VRARQNDSDP
-16 GTWELSVHVTDL
+16 SVHPLEKRGTH
-28 GRDVTLRVTGEIHI
+28 LR
-42 GGVMLRLVEKL
+42 GGFWVLLN
-53 DVKKDWSDHALW
+53 VKKDWSDHALW

-160 EDDTFELEGPL
+160 EDEAFELEGPL
-171 ITPGSGTD
+171 ITPGSG
-179 ILYIGPVKEEPRE
+179 E
-192 RRETGRTSSTAFSH
+192 
-206 CKKTNREGFPCT
+206 
-218 SSGFARSRRG
+218 SGFRR
-228 REQAGLGPSAN
+228 RKFAGALRVCYP
-239 SRLLF
+239 LLT
-244 PSLVGNIYSSPGLY
+244 IYR
-258 SKTMT
+258 
-263 PTYDAHDGSPLSPT
+263 
-277 SAWFGD
+277 
-283 SALSE
+283 
-288 GNPGILAV
+288 
-296 SQPVTSPESLAK
+296 
-308 MYKPQTLLDKAKINQ
+308 
-323 GWLDSS
+323 WLDSS

-356 PKLYEQS
+356 PKYDAIRINQLYEQS

-399 HLNHS
+399 HLNNS
-404 DKDVDE
+404 DKEVDE

-440 ADYVKVFK
+440 ADYIKVFK

-472 KSKEESN
+472 KSKEEAN

-525 ETQYASWMAACR
+525 ERQYASWMAACR

-548 SYGMEVQNILSFLKM
+548 SYSMEVQNILSFLKM

-573 PEQINT
+573 PEQITT

-597 KQVGTAGGLA
+597 KQ
-607 GLDAHPGVGW
+607 
-617 CLTRRGLD
+617 
-625 VLDVLTHWDARGGTE
+625 
-640 GCGLDPA
+640 
-647 PGDGTQHRDSAMC
+647 
-660 CVKCTDTAG
+660 
-669 NLQLEI
+669 
-675 HLKLVDVYFKH
+675 
-686 ILGMITARILEAHQN
+686 ITARILEAHQN

-724 GITHFNAR
+724 GITHFIAR
-732 FQGGKKDELIGI
+732 FQGGKKEELIGI
-744 AYNRLIRMDAGTGD
+744 AYNRLIRMDASTGD

-783 FADEVRVSF
+783 FADDVRVSF

>member
-16 GTWELSVHVTDL
+16 GTWELNVLVTDL
-28 GRDVTLRVTGEIHI
+28 SREVPLRVTGDVHI
-42 GGVMLRLVEKL
+42 GGVMLKLVEKL

-65 WEKKKTWLLKTHWT
+65 WEKRKTWLLKTHWT
-79 LDKYGIQ
+79 LDKYGVQ
-86 ADAKLQFTPQHK
+86 ADAKLMYTPQHK
-98 LLRLQLPNMK
+98 VLRLQLPNMK
-108 YVKVKVNFSDRVFKA
+108 TVKVKVNFSDRVFKA
-123 VSDICKTFN
+123 VSDISKTFN
-132 IRHPEELSLLRKPR
+132 IRHPEELSLLRKPK
-146 DPSKKKKKKLDDQC
+146 DPTKKKKRKTDEKDQD
-160 EDDTFELEGPL
+160 EDEALELEGPL
-171 ITPGSGTD
+171 ITPGSG
-179 ILYIGPVKEEPRE
+179 
-192 RRETGRTSSTAFSH
+192 S
-206 CKKTNREGFPCT
+206 
-218 SSGFARSRRG
+218 
-228 REQAGLGPSAN
+228 
-239 SRLLF
+239 
-244 PSLVGNIYSSPGLY
+244 IYSSPGLY

-263 PTYDAHDGSPLSPT
+263 PTYDSRDGSPLSPT

-283 SALSE
+283 SPLSE
-288 GNPGILAV
+288 GNPSVLAV
-296 SQPVTSPESLAK
+296 SQPITSPDILAQLF
-308 MYKPQTLLDKAKINQ
+308 KPQSLLDKAKMNK

-329 RSLMEQEVKENEA
+329 RSLMEQDIKDNEV
-342 LLLRFKYYSFFDLN
+342 LMLRFKYHSFFDLN
-356 PKLYEQS
+356 PKYDAVRINQLFEQA
-363 KWAILLEEIECTE
+363 KWSILLEEIECTE

-399 HLNHS
+399 HMNNS
-404 DKDVDE
+404 EKEVDE

-440 ADYVKVFK
+440 ADHLKVFK

-472 KSKEESN
+472 KNKDESH
-479 GTPAHQMNLRG
+479 GPPAHQMNLRG
-490 CEVTPDVNISG
+490 CEVTPDVNISS

-525 ETQYASWMAACR
+525 EKQYAQWMAACR

-548 SYGMEVQNILSFLKM
+548 SYSLEVQNILSFLKM
-563 QHLNPDPQLI
+563 QHLNPDPQVI
-573 PEQINT
+573 PDQNST

-597 KQVGTAGGLA
+597 KQI
-607 GLDAHPGVGW
+607 
-617 CLTRRGLD
+617 
-625 VLDVLTHWDARGGTE
+625 
-640 GCGLDPA
+640 
-647 PGDGTQHRDSAMC
+647 S
-660 CVKCTDTAG
+660 
-669 NLQLEI
+669 
-675 HLKLVDVYFKH
+675 
-686 ILGMITARILEAHQN
+686 ARILEAHQN

-724 GITHFNAR
+724 GITHFISR
-732 FQGGKKDELIGI
+732 FQGSKKDDLIGI
-744 AYNRLIRMDAGTGD
+744 AYNRLIRMDSSTGD
-758 AVKTWRFS
+758 AIKTWRFS

-783 FADEVRVSF
+783 FADEVRLSF
-792 ICTEVDCK
+792 ICGDIDCK

-814 RAKDQNESLDEEMF
+814 RAKDQNESLDEDMF
-828 YKLTSGW
+828 FKLTSGW
-835 V
+835 M